1 MLRFRLV
8 EPFGPAVPVQLHIS
22 LHRDHR
28 HAKRLHDLFGFYR
41 ATHDHLAGEHTEAS
55 HVLLFVLEHWHV
67 AVDITHPARL
77 FLYCDL
83 SVDLRHPGRKNRQ
96 LKLRHPPLI
105 PQRSLFCKCLPRI
118 ISFSPT
124 GQNLRGEIRRSEPIG
139 TKIRRQ
145 KPDPSAGPALAS
157 GGPPGALLHQSTTGT
172 RAASKVAARTTARTA
187 RSAGAGQYPTS
198 NTRH

>member
-96 LKLRHPPLI
+96 LKLRHAPLI

-124 GQNLRGEIRRSEPIG
+124 GQNLRGEIRRSEHPKSDIQPAERLDFVYSAAPLAEVSQP
-139 TKIRRQ
+139 TALPSLEPNSRQ
-145 KPDPSAGPALAS
+145 AP
-157 GGPPGALLHQSTTGT
+157 
-172 RAASKVAARTTARTA
+172 
-187 RSAGAGQYPTS
+187 
-198 NTRH
+198 